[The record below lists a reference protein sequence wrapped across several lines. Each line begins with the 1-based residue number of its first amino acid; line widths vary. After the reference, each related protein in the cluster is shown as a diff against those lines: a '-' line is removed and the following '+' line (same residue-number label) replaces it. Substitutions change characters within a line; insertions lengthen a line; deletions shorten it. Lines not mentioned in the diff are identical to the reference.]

1 MKHIVFIIFI
11 LSTIVPNSYSSEI
24 CQELIVKV
32 NNNLNNNS
40 IPKEL
45 KESIINLR
53 DAGIDAS
60 KNIALSES
68 MGVNCEDLLTEALNK
83 SSN

>member
-24 CQELIVKV
+24 CQELIFKV

-45 KESIINLR
+45 K
-53 DAGIDAS
+53 
-60 KNIALSES
+60 KNITKRKYRSKL
-68 MGVNCEDLLTEALNK
+68 
-83 SSN
+83 

>member
-1 MKHIVFIIFI
+1 MKTIVLTIFI
-11 LSTIVPNSYSSEI
+11 LSTIISNSYSSEI

-45 KESIINLR
+45 KENIINLR

-68 MGVNCEDLLTEALNK
+68 MGVNCEDLLTEALKK

>member
-1 MKHIVFIIFI
+1 MKTIVLTIFI
-11 LSTIVPNSYSSEI
+11 LSTIISNSYSSEI
-24 CQELIVKV
+24 CQELIVK

-45 KESIINLR
+45 KENIMNLR

-68 MGVNCEDLLTEALNK
+68 MGVNCEDLLTEALKK

>member
-1 MKHIVFIIFI
+1 MKTIVFTIFI
-11 LSTIVPNSYSSEI
+11 LSTIISNSYSSEI

-60 KNIALSES
+60 KNLALSES
-68 MGVNCEDLLTEALNK
+68 MAVTYEDFLTETLNK

>member
-1 MKHIVFIIFI
+1 MRKNIVFTIFI
-11 LSTIVPNSYSSEI
+11 LSTIILNSYSSEI

-45 KESIINLR
+45 KENIINLR
-53 DAGIDAS
+53 DAGIDVL
-60 KNIALSES
+60 KNLILSES
-68 MGVNCEDLLTEALNK
+68 MEVNCEDLLN
-83 SSN
+83 

>member
-1 MKHIVFIIFI
+1 MKTIVFTIFI
-11 LSTIVPNSYSSEI
+11 LSTIISNSYSSEI
-24 CQELIVKV
+24 CQELIVK

>member
-1 MKHIVFIIFI
+1 MKTIVFTIFI
-11 LSTIVPNSYSSEI
+11 LSTIISNSYSSEI

-53 DAGIDAS
+53 DAGIDVL
-60 KNIALSES
+60 KNLTLSES
-68 MGVNCEDLLTEALNK
+68 MEVNCEDLLT
-83 SSN
+83 